1 MATTLP
7 LSDADAASTVFYDMD
22 ASIKDSNMEYLS
34 SHNIQEKIANMYER
48 LVVTKPLLPI
58 QYMVDFLSFEDKE
71 QALQDEY
78 GLSEWRQG
86 WLNRVFEKIDVD
98 NSGQIDFKEIAD
110 FTSKYGST
118 AMNEEQ
124 LKEIFK
130 DFDTSGDNFINP
142 HEFKVFFA
150 RALRNVS
157 NADFEKSM
165 KDLIGGKLA

>member
-1 MATTLP
+1 MWHFSEQEKLGRQVEKNIKKLRDVWHSPLTQNATTHIHANQNLQ
-7 LSDADAASTVFYDMD
+7 
-22 ASIKDSNMEYLS
+22 S

-58 QYMVDFLSFEDKE
+58 QYMVDYLSFEDKE

-130 DFDTSGDNFINP
+130 
-142 HEFKVFFA
+142 VR
-150 RALRNVS
+150 RALH
-157 NADFEKSM
+157 
-165 KDLIGGKLA
+165 KDARMCVRIAGL